1 MTRLPHFFALR
12 TRQTLASAGKV
23 PLSAAL
29 ATLAALAA
37 GAAMALPSGAAAQS
51 PPAPFAPVPAP
62 AAPKLLVVISVDQ
75 FSADIFAE
83 YRGLVRGGLAR
94 MAQGVVFPA
103 GYQAHAATETC
114 PGHSTI
120 LTGSHPSRTGLI
132 ANNWF
137 DLGLARADKRVYCA
151 EDTAVPGTE
160 SATGKYAASVTHLLT
175 PTLGDLMKARNPATR
190 VVSVAGKDRAA
201 IMMAG
206 KTADEVLWLAPQGL
220 TSYRGTALSP
230 MAAQA
235 STALGAVIAA
245 EGKPLDLP
253 VQCRDRDVAIAL
265 PQGGSVGTGRFARP
279 AGAFRAFLAS
289 PQADGAVLATAA
301 ALRADRKLG
310 EGAQTDLLIV
320 GLSATDYVGHSFGT
334 EGAEMCQQIL
344 SMDRDLGDFFAQLD
358 ATGIDYAAVLTADHG
373 GHDLPERLVQ
383 NAIPAE
389 RVDPALAPSALGKAV
404 AAKLGLTMDP
414 LLYGDAPF
422 GDYYLSRALTPAQ
435 RRAVLDEVRSQ
446 LLAHRQVETV
456 FTAEELAAH
465 PVSRRS
471 PELWSVK
478 DRMRAS
484 FHPAR
489 SGDLV
494 LALKPRVT
502 PIPEAGVGYV
512 ATHGSAW
519 DYDRRV
525 PMLFWRKGLP
535 AFEQPNPVMV
545 VDILPTLAALIGL
558 PVDAATIDG
567 RCLDLL
573 SGPAS
578 SCP

>member
-1 MTRLPHFFALR
+1 MRMMGKGRGVRRLWAAL
-12 TRQTLASAGKV
+12 LVALAPVGPASA
-23 PLSAAL
+23 
-29 ATLAALAA
+29 
-37 GAAMALPSGAAAQS
+37 QQ
-51 PPAPFAPVPAP
+51 PPAP
-62 AAPKLLVVISVDQ
+62 KLIVVIAVDQ

-83 YRGLVRGGLAR
+83 YRGLYRGGLAR
-94 MAQGVVFPA
+94 LAQGVVFPA

-120 LTGSHPSRTGLI
+120 LTGSHPARTGII

-137 DLGLARADKRVYCA
+137 DLSVARADKKLYCA
-151 EDTAVPGTE
+151 EDPAVPGTS
-160 SATGKYAASVTHLLT
+160 SASGQYAASAVHLLT
-175 PTLGDLMKARNPATR
+175 PTLGDMMKARDPRSR
-190 VVSVAGKDRAA
+190 VVAVAGKDRAA

-206 KTADEVLWLAPQGL
+206 RGADEVLWLAPAGL

-235 STALGAVIAA
+235 GRAIGAAIAA
-245 EGKPLDLP
+245 ATPPLDLP
-253 VQCRDRDVAIAL
+253 LPCAARDIAIPL
-265 PQGGSVGTGRFARP
+265 PSGGTVGTGRFAR
-279 AGAFRAFLAS
+279 AGGNFRAFLAS
-289 PQADGAVLATAA
+289 PQADGAVLAAAA

-310 EGAQTDLLIV
+310 EGAGTDLLIV
-320 GLSATDYVGHSFGT
+320 GLSATDYVGHAYGT

-344 SMDRDLGDFFAQLD
+344 AMDRELGDFFARLD
-358 ATGIDYAAVLTADHG
+358 ATGIDYLVTLTADHG

-404 AAKLGLTMDP
+404 GDALGLPQP

-422 GDYYLSRALTPAQ
+422 GDYYLNRALTADQ
-435 RRAVLDEVRSQ
+435 RRAALAAVRQ
-446 LLAHRQVETV
+446 RLTAHRQVAAV
-456 FTAEELAAH
+456 FSHEELAAH
-465 PVSRRS
+465 PIARSS

-478 DRMRAS
+478 DRIRAS
-484 FHPAR
+484 FHPDR

-494 LALKPRVT
+494 IALNPRVT
-502 PIPEAGVGYV
+502 PIAETGMGYV
-512 ATHGSAW
+512 ATHGSVW

-525 PMLFWRKGLP
+525 PMLFWRKGL
-535 AFEQPNPVMV
+535 AGFEQPNPVMV
-545 VDILPTLAALIGL
+545 VDMLPTLAAVIGL
-558 PVDAATIDG
+558 PLTGAAIDG

-573 SGPAS
+573 SGAPS

>member
-1 MTRLPHFFALR
+1 MKAAAEILGAIRRWFPACAGITTWHKR
-12 TRQTLASAGKV
+12 TAG
-23 PLSAAL
+23 AL
-29 ATLAALAA
+29 ALLMPFA
-37 GAAMALPSGAAAQS
+37 AAAQTQ
-51 PPAPFAPVPAP
+51 PAPPTP
-62 AAPKLLVVISVDQ
+62 APKLLVVIAVDQ

-83 YRGLVRGGLAR
+83 YRGLVRGGIAR
-94 MAQGVVFPA
+94 LAQGVVFPA
-103 GYQAHAATETC
+103 GFQAHAATETC

-120 LTGSHPSRTGLI
+120 LTGSHPARSGMI

-137 DLGLARADKRVYCA
+137 NLGIARTDKRIYCA
-151 EDTAVPGTE
+151 EDPAVPGTE
-160 SATGKYAASVTHLLT
+160 SGGGKYAASVTHLLT
-175 PTLGDLMKARNPATR
+175 PTLGELMKARSPASR
-190 VVSVAGKDRAA
+190 VVAVAGKDRAA

-206 KTADEVLWLAPQGL
+206 KGADEVLWLAPGGL

-230 MAAQA
+230 MAQKA
-235 STALGAVIAA
+235 SAAVAAAIAA

-253 VQCRDRDVAIAL
+253 IQCRDRDIAIAL
-265 PQGGSVGTGRFARP
+265 PQGGTVGTGRFARP
-279 AGAFRAFLAS
+279 AGNFRAFLAS

-301 ALRADRKLG
+301 ALRADRRLG
-310 EGAQTDLLIV
+310 EGPGTDLLII
-320 GLSATDYVGHSFGT
+320 GLSATDYVGHAFGT

-344 SMDRDLGDFFAQLD
+344 SMDRDLGDFFARLD
-358 ATGIDYAAVLTADHG
+358 ATGIDYAVALTADHG

-389 RVDPALAPSALGKAV
+389 RVDPALEPATLGKVV
-404 AAKLGLTMDP
+404 AAKLGLP
-414 LLYGDAPF
+414 EPVLYGDGPF

-435 RRAVLDEVRSQ
+435 RKAALAEVRAQ
-446 LLAHRQVETV
+446 LTAHRQVEAV
-456 FTAEELAAH
+456 YTAEELAAH

-471 PELWSVK
+471 PELWSIK

-502 PIPEAGVGYV
+502 PIPETGVGYV
-512 ATHGSAW
+512 ATHGSVW

-525 PMLFWRKGLP
+525 PMLFWRKGLA
-535 AFEQPNPVMV
+535 AFEQPNPVMT

-558 PVDAATIDG
+558 PLDSATIDG
-567 RCLDLL
+567 RCLDLVA
-573 SGPAS
+573 GAAT